1 MRSKEVKDL
10 SLRPQG
16 RLQPDF
22 HIPGV
27 AAALFAI
34 CLLVNVVGTML
45 MTQNGISSDAVIGS
59 WTVLWILVGTFL
71 LFSLKIA
78 SQWEKAVVLRLG
90 KFHRLAGPGSF
101 WVFPIV
107 DTLANWIDHRV
118 MVTPFS
124 AEKTL
129 TKDTVPVDVDA
140 VLFWVVWDA
149 EKAALEVAD
158 YRAAIAWAAQTAL
171 REIIGQSVL
180 ADILVG
186 RAKMDADLQKI
197 IDERTTPWGITV
209 QSVEIRDV
217 IIPPDLE
224 DAMSRQ
230 AQAERERQSRIIL
243 GESEEQIAASF
254 AEASKAYIHNPT
266 ALHLRAMNMLFEGL
280 KEKGAL
286 VIVPSS
292 AIDTMN
298 LGGLSG
304 MVSLAQQNL
313 PPEKENKGIL
323 PASHRD
329 GDPSPSPPLSRNYYN
344 ESLNYL
350 PGTCAGRDHFP
361 HRLPASQTGLPFGR
375 PGHPGR
381 GEYPAGHQRRGLPGL
396 LAGLQPGYDYRHPR
410 VAIHRPGSPAPKSQR
425 QVRLLSR
432 RGTRTL
438 EQQGLCGVPPELQV

>member
-1 MRSKEVKDL
+1 MSPTTLPTLTKDAKQTKQQADL
-10 SLRPQG
+10 RVPAIAGFLFGIFLLIGTLGGILMADASL
-16 RLQPDF
+16 
-22 HIPGV
+22 
-27 AAALFAI
+27 
-34 CLLVNVVGTML
+34 
-45 MTQNGISSDAVIGS
+45 ISEFWVSM
-59 WTVLWILVGTFL
+59 WILAWTLIGMYFL
-71 LFSLKIA
+71 FGLKVA

-90 KFHRLAGPGSF
+90 KFRRLAGPGAF
-101 WVFPIV
+101 WVIPII
-107 DTLANWIDHRV
+107 DSIPNWIDHRV

-209 QSVEIRDV
+209 QSVEIRDIV
-217 IIPPDLE
+217 IPPDLE

-230 AQAERERQSRIIL
+230 AQAERERQARVIL
-243 GESEEQIAASF
+243 GESEKQIAASF
-254 AEASKAYIHNPT
+254 AEASQAYADNPT

-292 AIDTMN
+292 AVDTMN
-298 LGGLSG
+298 LGGISG
-304 MVSLAQQNL
+304 IVSMAQQNM
-313 PPEKENKGIL
+313 PKEKK
-323 PASHRD
+323 
-329 GDPSPSPPLSRNYYN
+329 
-344 ESLNYL
+344 
-350 PGTCAGRDHFP
+350 
-361 HRLPASQTGLPFGR
+361 
-375 PGHPGR
+375 
-381 GEYPAGHQRRGLPGL
+381 
-396 LAGLQPGYDYRHPR
+396 
-410 VAIHRPGSPAPKSQR
+410 
-425 QVRLLSR
+425 
-432 RGTRTL
+432 
-438 EQQGLCGVPPELQV
+438 